1 MHILTV
7 SQAGDKIRKGEVVAF
22 PTETVYGL
30 GADATNDTAVARIF
44 ELKERPTFNPLIVHY
59 GDLHA
64 AQTGVEFNDMALA
77 LAEAFWPGPLTLVLP
92 RKISAGISLLA
103 SAGLDTIGVRVPNH
117 PLALKLLAKVGC
129 PVAAP
134 SANRSGL
141 ISPTCAV
148 HVFKSF
154 GAQVPILEG
163 GSCEVG
169 VESTIVDATESVP
182 VLLRPGGISVEQLT
196 RLVGPLAQRAPNSI
210 LNAPGQ
216 MTSHYAPGISVRLKA
231 TYVRPQEAFLGFGNC
246 EYEGGLHRLNLS
258 PRGDLVEAAANL
270 FAMLHELDNP
280 LYEGIAVAP
289 IPEHGLGLAINDR
302 LARASSERPLR

>member
-1 MHILTV
+1 MKTLTV
-7 SQAGDKIRKGEVVAF
+7 SQAAEKIRKGEVVAF

-30 GADATNDTAVARIF
+30 GADATNDEAVARIF

-59 GDLHA
+59 ADLA
-64 AQTGVEFNDMALA
+64 SAQTGVEFNDMARA

-117 PLALKLLAKVGC
+117 ELALKLLTKAGC

-141 ISPTCAV
+141 ISPTCPA

-154 GAQVPILEG
+154 GEAVPILEG
-163 GSCEVG
+163 GSCLVG
-169 VESTIVDATESVP
+169 VESTIVDVTESVP

-196 RLVGPLAQRAPNSI
+196 RLVGPLAQRAQSDEI
-210 LNAPGQ
+210 NAPGQ
-216 MTSHYAPGISVRLKA
+216 MTSHYAPGIPVRLKA
-231 TYVRPQEAFLGFGNC
+231 TYVRPHEAFLGFGNC
-246 EYEGGLHRLNLS
+246 EYENGATLLNLS

-270 FAMLHELDNP
+270 FAMLHELDNSI
-280 LYEGIAVAP
+280 YEGIAVAP
-289 IPEHGLGLAINDR
+289 IPEQGLGLAINDR
-302 LARASSERPLR
+302 LARASHERPLR